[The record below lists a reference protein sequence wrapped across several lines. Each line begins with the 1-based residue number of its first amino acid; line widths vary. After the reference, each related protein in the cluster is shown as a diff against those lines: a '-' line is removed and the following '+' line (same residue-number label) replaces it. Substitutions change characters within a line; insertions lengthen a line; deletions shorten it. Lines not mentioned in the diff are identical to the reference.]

1 MFGVIQLEDTI
12 IKKVNYA
19 VVTFYVD
26 GVPKTQTIYGKSNL
40 NKAINEIVNN
50 YNLISSAN
58 IDVKVITER
67 RAISFNDFIK
77 YSEVL

>member
-1 MFGVIQLEDTI
+1 MEDII

-19 VVTFYVD
+19 VVTFYLD
-26 GVPKTQTIYGKSNL
+26 GVPMTQTIYGKSNL
-40 NKAINEIVNN
+40 NKAINEIVNK

-67 RAISFNDFIK
+67 RAITFIDFINH
-77 YSEVL
+77 SEVI

>member
-1 MFGVIQLEDTI
+1 MEDTI

-19 VVTFYVD
+19 VVTFTVD
-26 GVPKTQTIYGKSNL
+26 GETKTQTIYGKSNL
-40 NKAINEIVNN
+40 NKAINEIVNK

-67 RAISFNDFIK
+67 RAITFNDFIK
-77 YSEVL
+77 YSEVI

>member
-1 MFGVIQLEDTI
+1 MEDTI

-19 VVTFYVD
+19 VVTFIVD
-26 GVPKTQTIYGKSNL
+26 GEPKTQTIYGKSNL
-40 NKAINEIVNN
+40 NKAINEIVNK

-67 RAISFNDFIK
+67 RAITFNDFIK
-77 YSEVL
+77 YSEVI

>member
-1 MFGVIQLEDTI
+1 MDDII

-19 VVTFYVD
+19 VVTFYID
-26 GVPKTQTIYGKSNL
+26 DIEMKQTIYGKSNL
-40 NKAINEIVNN
+40 NKAINEIVNK

-67 RAISFNDFIK
+67 RAITFNDFIK
-77 YSEVL
+77 YSEVI

>member
-1 MFGVIQLEDTI
+1 MEDTI

-19 VVTFYVD
+19 VVTFNVD
-26 GVPKTQTIYGKSNL
+26 GEQMTQTIYGKSNL
-40 NKAINEIVNN
+40 NKAINEIVNK

-67 RAISFNDFIK
+67 RAITFNDFIK
-77 YSEVL
+77 YSEVI